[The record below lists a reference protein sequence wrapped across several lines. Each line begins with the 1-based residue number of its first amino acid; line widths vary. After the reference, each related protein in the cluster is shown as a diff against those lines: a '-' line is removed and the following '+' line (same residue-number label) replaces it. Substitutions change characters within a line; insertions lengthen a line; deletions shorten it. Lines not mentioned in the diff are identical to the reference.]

1 MMAGIFKSKMGL
13 FLIFVGSLF
22 GCETDSLNK
31 AISRDDAEQLAVTQL
46 QNGYLV
52 GVAQENDLG
61 RQVYK
66 IFVQNQ
72 SHAKRVLIDIAT
84 GRIIEVKDSTEEYLE
99 ALAKEESVLEP
110 VSLSHRDAAEYAA
123 LQAISGSVRKWKVM
137 RDESGRMVFRFNVVG
152 RNGNEQRITVD
163 ARTQKVLEVMAVDDK
178 S

>member
-1 MMAGIFKSKMGL
+1 MMAGIFRSKTRL
-13 FLIFVGSLF
+13 FLICVCSVF
-22 GCETDSLNK
+22 GCEADNLNK
-31 AISRDDAEQLAVTQL
+31 VISRDDAEQLAVTQL

-66 IFVQNQ
+66 IFVQNE
-72 SHAKRVLIDIAT
+72 SKAKRVLIDIAT
-84 GRIIEVKDSTEEYLE
+84 GRIIEVKDSTEEYQE

-123 LQAISGSVRKWKVM
+123 LQAVPGSVRKWKVM

-152 RNGNEQRITVD
+152 HNGNEQRITVD
-163 ARTQKVLEVMAVDDK
+163 ARTQKVLDMTAVDDK